1 MPSRPPMRLN
11 EDGVDIRRTIY
22 FNLLKGNSFE
32 NEFHITIRKNK
43 KFVLKYIMAVLDKL
57 TLFYK

>member
-1 MPSRPPMRLN
+1 MPSRPPTRLN

-22 FNLLKGNSFE
+22 SNLLKGNSSE
-32 NEFHITIRKNK
+32 DEFHITARKDK
-43 KFVLKYIMAVLDKL
+43 ELVLKYIIAILGKL